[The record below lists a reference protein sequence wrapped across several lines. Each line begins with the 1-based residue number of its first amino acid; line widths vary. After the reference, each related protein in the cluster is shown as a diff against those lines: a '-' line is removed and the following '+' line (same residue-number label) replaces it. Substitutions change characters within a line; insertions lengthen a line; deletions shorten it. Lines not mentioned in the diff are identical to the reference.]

1 MCFLYDAAFA
11 IINMK
16 IHILGIGGTFMAGI
30 AIIAKQL
37 GHDVSGSDK
46 NLYDPMKSVL
56 INNKIR
62 FTENYNSSVIKKNI
76 DLVIVGNVM
85 TRGIKVIEELLS
97 KRIKFCSGPEWL
109 YNNVLINKKVIAV
122 SGTHGKTTTS
132 SLITSILKFSKL
144 NPSYLIGGMPIGF
157 DAPAKYTKSD
167 YFVIEADEY
176 DTSFFDKRSKFM
188 HYRPW
193 IFVINNIE
201 FDHADIF
208 DDTESIIRSFHHV
221 VRTIPNN
228 GTIVYN
234 KDDKNIKKLL
244 KKGIWSKKISFSINK
259 KSSADWIL
267 SEKQNYFLSCGS
279 KKYEINSPLI
289 GLHNYKNI
297 SLALI
302 AAKISGIPLNQSLK
316 AIEKFKGVKR
326 RMEFVGKINEMEIY
340 DDFAHHPTEVESSIM
355 SLKKKFKGKKVL
367 AICEIKSNSM
377 ISGIHK
383 NNLIKALNKAHQ
395 SILVK
400 SHMYKWSIN
409 NNPKIKVIESYS
421 KIHDYIKSNRIK
433 FDIVLIM
440 SNKSTKSL
448 RDEFQK

>member
-1 MCFLYDAAFA
+1 
-11 IINMK
+11 MK

-132 SLITSILKFSKL
+132 SLITSILKFGKL

-201 FDHADIF
+201 FD
-208 DDTESIIRSFHHV
+208 
-221 VRTIPNN
+221 
-228 GTIVYN
+228 
-234 KDDKNIKKLL
+234 
-244 KKGIWSKKISFSINK
+244 
-259 KSSADWIL
+259 L
-267 SEKQNYFLSCGS
+267 S
-279 KKYEINSPLI
+279 LI
-289 GLHNYKNI
+289 HI
-297 SLALI
+297 
-302 AAKISGIPLNQSLK
+302 
-316 AIEKFKGVKR
+316 
-326 RMEFVGKINEMEIY
+326 
-340 DDFAHHPTEVESSIM
+340 
-355 SLKKKFKGKKVL
+355 
-367 AICEIKSNSM
+367 
-377 ISGIHK
+377 
-383 NNLIKALNKAHQ
+383 
-395 SILVK
+395 
-400 SHMYKWSIN
+400 
-409 NNPKIKVIESYS
+409 
-421 KIHDYIKSNRIK
+421 
-433 FDIVLIM
+433 
-440 SNKSTKSL
+440 
-448 RDEFQK
+448 

>member
-1 MCFLYDAAFA
+1 
-11 IINMK
+11 MK

-56 INNKIR
+56 LKNKIK
-62 FTENYNSSVIKKNI
+62 FVENYNFSAIDKDI

-85 TRGIKVIEELLS
+85 TRGIHVIEQLLS
-97 KRIKFCSGPEWL
+97 NRIKFCSGPEWL

-132 SLITSILKFSKL
+132 SLVTSILKFGKL
-144 NPSYLIGGMPIGF
+144 NPGYLIGGMPIGF
-157 DAPAKYTKSD
+157 EAPAKFTKSE

-193 IFVINNIE
+193 IFIINNIE

-208 DDTESIIRSFHHV
+208 DDTDAIIRSFHHV
-221 VRTIPNN
+221 VRIIPNN
-228 GTIVYN
+228 GIIIYN

-244 KKGIWSKKISFSINK
+244 KKGVWSKTISFSTSLRAN
-259 KSSADWIL
+259 ADWVLLQKDKYIL
-267 SEKQNYFLSCGS
+267 MANSR
-279 KKYEINSPLI
+279 KYEIMSSLI

-302 AAKISGIPLNQSLK
+302 AAKVTGISFKKSIE
-316 AIEKFKGVKR
+316 AIKNFKGVKR
-326 RMEFVGKINEMEIY
+326 RMEFVGSINNMNIY
-340 DDFAHHPTEVESSIM
+340 DDFAHHPTEVENSIL
-355 SLKKKFKGKKVL
+355 SLKRKFKGKKVL

-383 NNLIKALNKAHQ
+383 DNLIKALNKADQ

-400 SHMYKWSIN
+400 SSMYKWVIN
-409 NNPKIKVIESYS
+409 NNPKIKVIESYP
-421 KIHDYIKSNRIK
+421 KIHDYINSNEFK
-433 FDIVLIM
+433 FDILLIM
-440 SNKSTKSL
+440 SNKSTQPL
-448 RDEFQK
+448 RDALQK

>member
-1 MCFLYDAAFA
+1 
-11 IINMK
+11 
-16 IHILGIGGTFMAGI
+16 
-30 AIIAKQL
+30 
-37 GHDVSGSDK
+37 
-46 NLYDPMKSVL
+46 
-56 INNKIR
+56 
-62 FTENYNSSVIKKNI
+62 
-76 DLVIVGNVM
+76 
-85 TRGIKVIEELLS
+85 
-97 KRIKFCSGPEWL
+97 
-109 YNNVLINKKVIAV
+109 
-122 SGTHGKTTTS
+122 
-132 SLITSILKFSKL
+132 
-144 NPSYLIGGMPIGF
+144 
-157 DAPAKYTKSD
+157 
-167 YFVIEADEY
+167 
-176 DTSFFDKRSKFM
+176 M

-221 VRTIPNN
+221 VRIIPNN
-228 GTIVYN
+228 GTIIYN
-234 KDDKNIKKLL
+234 QDDKNIKKLL
-244 KKGIWSKKISFSINK
+244 KKGIWSKQISFSVNK

-267 SEKQNYFLSCGS
+267 TEKQNYHLLCGS
-279 KKYEINSPLI
+279 KKYEIKSPLI

-302 AAKISGIPLNQSLK
+302 AAKISGVPLNKSLR

-326 RMEFVGKINEMEIY
+326 RMEFVGKMSEMKIY
-340 DDFAHHPTEVESSIM
+340 DDFAHHPTEVESSIV

-400 SHMYKWSIN
+400 SHMYKWGVN
-409 NNPKIKVIESYS
+409 NNPKIKVIDSYS
-421 KIHDYIKSNRIK
+421 KIHDYIISNHNK

-448 RDEFQK
+448 RDELQK